1 MKPLKMLML
10 TQENEMRRR
19 RGRYAEDGEGAEMR
33 RYEDDTERRM
43 GGYRYEDDDM
53 PEMRRRR
60 DRRGRYMMEDD
71 EMRMGDYP
79 ESRFRD
85 RRGREHYD
93 NGRFA
98 PMRNQRT
105 DFNNERG
112 DGDYEYEFGDV
123 EANFR
128 PYLLPK
134 RTMGFS
140 SDGIDG
146 KQQHYS
152 RGRASSEEGLDE
164 RTAHEWS
171 KKMKNADGSTGAHW
185 TKEQVKPY
193 MQQVG
198 YQGEEIEF
206 WVIMNAMYSDYC
218 KVAKKYGVDR
228 PEYYAEI
235 AKAWLDDKDAIP
247 DKAAAYY
254 ECIVKH

>member
-10 TQENEMRRR
+10 TQENEVRRR
-19 RGRYAEDGEGAEMR
+19 RGRYAEGGEGAEMR
-33 RYEDDTERRM
+33 RYEDDAERRM
-43 GGYRYEDDDM
+43 GGYDDE
-53 PEMRRRR
+53 PEMRRR
-60 DRRGRYMMEDD
+60 
-71 EMRMGDYP
+71 
-79 ESRFRD
+79 RD

-98 PMRNQRT
+98 PMRNQR
-105 DFNNERG
+105 DEYNNERG
-112 DGDYEYEFGDV
+112 DGDYEYEFGDI
-123 EANFR
+123 NMTF
-128 PYLLPK
+128 PPLYPLPK
-134 RTMGFS
+134 RGPMGFS

-146 KQQHYS
+146 KQQHHM

-171 KKMKNADGSTGAHW
+171 KKMKNADGSMGAHW

-206 WVIMNAMYSDYC
+206 WIIMNALYSDYC
-218 KVAKKYGVDR
+218 KIAKKYGIDR
-228 PEYYAEI
+228 PEYYAELT
-235 AKAWLDDKDAIP
+235 KAWLEDKDAVP

>member
-10 TQENEMRRR
+10 TQEPEMRRR
-19 RGRYAEDGEGAEMR
+19 RGRYAEGGEGAEMR
-33 RYEDDTERRM
+33 RYENDTERRM

-98 PMRNQRT
+98 PMRNQR
-105 DFNNERG
+105 DEYNNERG
-112 DGDYEYEFGDV
+112 DGDYQYEFGDV
-123 EANFR
+123 NMTFPR

-134 RTMGFS
+134 QKIGFAS
-140 SDGIDG
+140 EEEMKKE
-146 KQQHYS
+146 KQF
-152 RGRASSEEGLDE
+152 RGSASAEEGLDE

-193 MQQVG
+193 MNQVG
-198 YQGEEIEF
+198 YQGDEIEF
-206 WVIMNAMYSDYC
+206 WIIMNAMYSDYC
-218 KVAKKYGVDR
+218 KIAKKYGVDR

-235 AKAWLDDKDAIP
+235 AKAWLDDKDAVP